1 MEKLPSWAT
10 RVVAGPTVRQAE
22 QAQHWDDRKSQS
34 RGVMRRIC
42 PRRSGRT
49 WRERMWNRLHRKKQM
64 MSDANRLV
72 RPGVV
77 VQWSTTQNGCI
88 SVSPSGLGSQRGVA
102 RLPAGLRAAGPP
114 LREVPSLGL
123 SRVKG
128 NFHAR
133 FLGGCE
139 REPLAPTRQYKRA
152 RPKAISY
159 QFQERAGGLSRT
171 SLEGGSGP
179 CKRPH
184 F

>member
-1 MEKLPSWAT
+1 MQNMEKLPSWAT

-22 QAQHWDDRKSQS
+22 PAQQWDDRKSQS
-34 RGVMRRIC
+34 RCVMRRIC

-49 WRERMWNRLHRKKQM
+49 WREQRWNRFNREKQM

-77 VQWSTTQNGCI
+77 AQGSTTQNGCI

-102 RLPAGLRAAGPP
+102 RLPACLRAAGPP
-114 LREVPSLGL
+114 LREAPSLGL

-139 REPLAPTRQYKRA
+139 REPLAPTR
-152 RPKAISY
+152 
-159 QFQERAGGLSRT
+159 RT
-171 SLEGGSGP
+171 SGAAKSKFPATTISLSVYS
-179 CKRPH
+179 
-184 F
+184 

>member
-49 WRERMWNRLHRKKQM
+49 WREQVWNRFNREEQM

-77 VQWSTTQNGCI
+77 AQWSTTQNGCI
-88 SVSPSGLGSQRGVA
+88 SVSPSGPGSRRGVA

-133 FLGGCE
+133 FLVPYRKNPMHE
-139 REPLAPTRQYKRA
+139 AQDFWMLTRSRWPGQA
-152 RPKAISY
+152 R
-159 QFQERAGGLSRT
+159 LSVPST
-171 SLEGGSGP
+171 
-179 CKRPH
+179 
-184 F
+184 

>member
-22 QAQHWDDRKSQS
+22 QAQHWDDRRSQS
-34 RGVMRRIC
+34 RCVMRRIC

-49 WRERMWNRLHRKKQM
+49 WREPMWNRFNREKQM

-77 VQWSTTQNGCI
+77 AQWSTTQNGCI

-114 LREVPSLGL
+114 LRETPSLGL

-152 RPKAISY
+152 REKQIPISN
-159 QFQERAGGLSRT
+159 
-171 SLEGGSGP
+171 P
-179 CKRPH
+179 
-184 F
+184 